1 MGPACL
7 KFAFANKGL
16 EAVVR
21 RAEGDERAFFKSL
34 WSEFDPSGDGEGVE
48 WVIEG
53 EAGNGELALV
63 FEVDA

>member
-1 MGPACL
+1 MVMGISEVTA
-7 KFAFANKGL
+7 
-16 EAVVR
+16 
-21 RAEGDERAFFKSL
+21 AFFKSL